1 MAFIL
6 EVQGGCEIPDTTFQ
20 AERGARSQSVV
31 SNSLRPHGLQH
42 TRLPCLW
49 PTPGACSN
57 SCSLSQWCHPT
68 ISCSVSSFSFNP
80 QSLLASWSFPMS
92 QLFASRWPKFWSF
105 SFSIST
111 SNEYSGLIA
120 FRIDWFDLLAVQ
132 GTLKSSPTPQFKS
145 INFSA
150 LSHLYDPTLISAHD
164 YWKNHSFD

>member
-1 MAFIL
+1 MSLAWTRIISL
-6 EVQGGCEIPDTTFQ
+6 ITTGNKSVEF
-20 AERGARSQSVV
+20 GAG
-31 SNSLRPHGLQH
+31 PKI
-42 TRLPCLW
+42 
-49 PTPGACSN
+49 
-57 SCSLSQWCHPT
+57 
-68 ISCSVSSFSFNP
+68 ISP
-80 QSLLASWSFPMS
+80 
-92 QLFASRWPKFWSF
+92 
-105 SFSIST
+105 